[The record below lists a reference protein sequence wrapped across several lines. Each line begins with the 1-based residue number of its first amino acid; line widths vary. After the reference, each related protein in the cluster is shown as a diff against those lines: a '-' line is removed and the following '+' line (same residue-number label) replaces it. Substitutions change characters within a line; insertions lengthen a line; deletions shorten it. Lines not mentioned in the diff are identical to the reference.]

1 MAMSPAAAG
10 SPTRSSWGAQAV
22 ALVLAAL
29 ATNEVEGE
37 EGELVDALNRLLGW
51 LDPVWTACYG
61 AAGMVCLALLVAVLA
76 VRRLALARDI
86 VLSAAVALGA
96 SEVLARVVDDAAPSV
111 GDMLWRVGDP
121 SFRRRGWRSSA
132 RWRWWRRR
140 SSPGPRAMAPPH
152 NCWRELG
159 GSSAAQRRFVPRCG
173 R

>member
-37 EGELVDALNRLLGW
+37 EGELVNALNRLLGW

-86 VLSAAVALGA
+86 VLSAAVALGRRA
-96 SEVLARVVDDAAPSV
+96 AGPAARGPPDRARERRPAGHGLGRGVAAPH
-111 GDMLWRVGDP
+111 
-121 SFRRRGWRSSA
+121 RRYKA
-132 RWRWWRRR
+132 R
-140 SSPGPRAMAPPH
+140 P
-152 NCWRELG
+152 
-159 GSSAAQRRFVPRCG
+159 AQRRFVPRCG